1 MIYYIIFIIYYI
13 LSYGLFGRQTYTY
26 MVTVAMC
33 TLGAGLFLKGDQ
45 AKIVKTN
52 ALARGS

>member
-1 MIYYIIFIIYYI
+1 MIYIIFIIYYI

-52 ALARGS
+52 TLAHGS